1 LAAIITTIII
11 AYSVLTLVFW
21 LIWVNIKSGKEPLVS
36 SSIALPLVS
45 VVIVV
50 RNEEKNIMQLL
61 EDIEKQSFPANH
73 IEVWLIDDHSTD
85 STAALVTSFKQRT
98 SYALHILSLAQL
110 INNPLPQGNYK
121 KKGIEL
127 AVTRASGEL
136 IVCTDGDCRVGISW
150 LQAITRF
157 YREKQA
163 ELISGPVTFY
173 EEEGLFQKMQ
183 TVEFASLIG
192 SGAALLSLGIP
203 AMCNGAN
210 LAFTKKA
217 FTEVGGYI
225 HTSGTATGD
234 DVFLLQKI
242 HNAYPGKAVFLQD
255 RQAVVYTRA
264 QPNIRDFVQQRKRW
278 ASKWNLYT
286 DRRVSILA
294 VFIFISNFSMVIAL
308 ALLLSGNYSMRMFLI
323 QIAIKFSAEFVFL
336 TTILAFFKKLDLVKF
351 ILPLQGIYFLYIS
364 FFGIITHKKGYSWK
378 GRKLK

>member
-1 LAAIITTIII
+1 
-11 AYSVLTLVFW
+11 
-21 LIWVNIKSGKEPLVS
+21 
-36 SSIALPLVS
+36 
-45 VVIVV
+45 
-50 RNEEKNIMQLL
+50 
-61 EDIEKQSFPANH
+61 
-73 IEVWLIDDHSTD
+73 
-85 STAALVTSFKQRT
+85 
-98 SYALHILSLAQL
+98 
-110 INNPLPQGNYK
+110 
-121 KKGIEL
+121 
-127 AVTRASGEL
+127 
-136 IVCTDGDCRVGISW
+136 
-150 LQAITRF
+150 
-157 YREKQA
+157 
-163 ELISGPVTFY
+163 
-173 EEEGLFQKMQ
+173 
-183 TVEFASLIG
+183 
-192 SGAALLSLGIP
+192 
-203 AMCNGAN
+203 
-210 LAFTKKA
+210 
-217 FTEVGGYI
+217 VGGYI